1 MITISIKRIRDINAV
16 RVVSRN
22 PLALARE
29 QEFVRGLDRLMLVS
43 SHLADEDQRQVG
55 ALIALLLRARPD
67 IDNIDLVHTDA
78 GYWFATAIADKDGN
92 PRRYRGEGMTPEE
105 AVITLIAYAQGL

>member
-22 PLALARE
+22 PHSLARE

-43 SHLADEDQRQVG
+43 SHLPDENQRTTG
-55 ALIALLLRARPD
+55 ALIALLLRGREE
-67 IDNIDLVHTDA
+67 IDDIDLVYTNA
-78 GYWFATAIADKDGN
+78 GFWFATAVADYDGTL
-92 PRRYRGEGMTPEE
+92 RRYRGEGMTAEE
-105 AVITLIAYAQGL
+105 AVISLISEIEEL